1 MQLHNYGS
9 LWKNEAN
16 EKKSANFKPAKIFI
30 SDVFPAPDG
39 PRMAVSW
46 PDLKAPLIWCKILLA
61 FFPRRAVHD
70 YVTIKTLS
78 DWLHLKLS
86 IGDDLLSKYCFKVIL
101 FLVSRK
107 KKYFNYNMW
116 LATSFSRLECYWRCY
131 MPEAEKV
138 CGPLTFPYGVG
149 NIAEGEIHWRTSL
162 VLPGWRCCL
171 VPSVQLFFDVHS
183 SLCTTLIE

>member
-107 KKYFNYNMW
+107 KSILTKICGSLRAFLVSSVIEDATCRRRRKYVA
-116 LATSFSRLECYWRCY
+116 LL
-131 MPEAEKV
+131 P
-138 CGPLTFPYGVG
+138 FPMV
-149 NIAEGEIHWRTSL
+149 
-162 VLPGWRCCL
+162 
-171 VPSVQLFFDVHS
+171 
-183 SLCTTLIE
+183 